1 MNSLYALRIR
11 SIGTNYFTLNIDFSI
26 LGSKSAM
33 SWELMPFTISD
44 LLHRLNREISFSS
57 NEAQFSKIDS
67 NNSEVFV
74 A

>member
-57 NEAQFSKIDS
+57 NEAQLSKIDS